1 MGPRGGRG
9 TRPRCP
15 PYIPSI
21 TLVEPGPV
29 VTDFEGKLLEQVSTA
44 EFPDTDPDTL
54 HYFRDFYL
62 PASRELFR
70 SVGQSPQDVAQV
82 SGGRGSAEPQRR
94 GWGGRDGRVPHPANP
109 ASLNRRTQGST
120 P

>member
-1 MGPRGGRG
+1 M
-9 TRPRCP
+9 
-15 PYIPSI
+15 
-21 TLVEPGPV
+21 

-82 SGGRGSAEPQRR
+82 SGEPRAPRHGS
-94 GWGGRDGRVPHPANP
+94 GM
-109 ASLNRRTQGST
+109 
-120 P
+120 